1 MPYLILSLALQLLC
15 IVHCLR
21 NRNNNVWIIGIIIG
35 SLIGCLAYFIVEI
48 FPDLMG
54 NRRIRAAQ
62 GQLADCIDPERNVR
76 AATQA
81 LDLADSVAN
90 RLAMGDALC
99 QRARHEEALAHYCAA
114 ETRTAFDDPAVL
126 MRLADANLELGR
138 TDAALTALDRIP
150 EGGTQSDR
158 DKRQIL
164 RARLLEQR
172 GDDREALRLFEEILD
187 RSTGDEVRCRT
198 AAIRLRMGDK
208 IGAATILR
216 EIEHRRRHT
225 PKSVIAEHEA
235 MYGWARATLGELGG

>member
-21 NRNNNVWIIGIIIG
+21 NRNNNIWIIGIIIG

-48 FPDLMG
+48 LPDLMG

-62 GQLADCIDPERNVR
+62 GQLADRIDPERNVR
-76 AATQA
+76 AATHA

-99 QRARHEEALAHYCAA
+99 QRARHEEALVHY
-114 ETRTAFDDPAVL
+114 RTAEARSVVDDPAVL
-126 MRLADANLELGR
+126 MRLADANLELGQ
-138 TDAALTALDRIP
+138 TDTALAALDRIP

-164 RARLLEQR
+164 RARLFEQR
-172 GDDREALRLFEEILD
+172 GDDRGALRLLEEMID
-187 RSTGDEVRCRT
+187 RSTGDEVRCRA
-198 AAIRLRMGDK
+198 AAILLRTGDK
-208 IGAATILR
+208 IGAAKLLR

-235 MYGWARATLGELGG
+235 MYGWARTTLNELGG